1 MSMQESTRTAIMI
14 EAVFYESVINGLVDA
29 HNNDLNLGLSREE
42 LLYGLTAQLLNEVS
56 TPERMCSVA
65 AMAVVMLAEERQPV

>member
-1 MSMQESTRTAIMI
+1 MPMPESTRTAIMI

-29 HNNDLNLGLSREE
+29 HNNGLNLGLSREE
-42 LLYGLTAQLLNEVS
+42 LLYGLTTQLLHEIT
-56 TPERMCSVA
+56 TPERMASIA